1 MPSQAAG
8 GVRAAGVASGP
19 AGEAAGRIFSWTAFP
34 VVMTT
39 VVWVSI
45 RMLDRGT
52 EPGIAFLVPI
62 LAAYAF
68 VIVAERI
75 FPHQQEWLHS
85 KKDVRVDAAWALTDA
100 TWIELLRPAIYAG
113 GIGLGGWLTLRLGS
127 PLWPRAWHPL
137 AQLALA
143 LVVAELPKYWLH
155 RLEHEQD
162 WLWRFHATHHSVP
175 RLYFLNASRF
185 HPVDIGLDTILGVG
199 TLVLLGCSE
208 AIIALFLLVGAV
220 HGVFQ
225 HANLRLRLGPLN
237 WFFSMAEL
245 HRWHHSRRMEEANT
259 NYGQN
264 LIVWDVVFG
273 TRYLPADR
281 EPPVDVGLA
290 DMPDFPQTFFA
301 QLASPFRWS
310 QLKREAA
317 VSRAG

>member
-8 GVRAAGVASGP
+8 GDRAAGAASAP

-34 VVMTT
+34 VVMTA
-39 VVWVSI
+39 VVWVAI
-45 RMLDRGT
+45 RMLDRGI
-52 EPGIAFLVPI
+52 EPGIAFLVPM
-62 LAAYAF
+62 LSAYVF
-68 VIVAERI
+68 VIVTERI

-85 KKDVRVDAAWALTDA
+85 KQDVRLDAAWALTAA

-113 GIGLGGWLTLRLGS
+113 GISLGGWLSVRLDS
-127 PLWPRAWHPL
+127 PHWPQDWHPV
-137 AQLALA
+137 AQLVLA
-143 LVVAELPKYWLH
+143 LLAAELPKYWLH

-199 TLVLLGCSE
+199 TLVLLGCGE
-208 AIIALFLLVGAV
+208 PIIALFLLVGGV
-220 HGVFQ
+220 HGIFQ
-225 HANLRLRLGPLN
+225 HANLRLQLGPLN

-245 HRWHHSRRMEEANT
+245 HRWHHSRVLNEANS

-281 EPPVDVGLA
+281 EPPVGVGLA
-290 DMPDFPQTFFA
+290 DMPEFPQTFFA

-310 QLKREAA
+310 QLKRRAA
-317 VSRAG
+317 AARGR

>member
-1 MPSQAAG
+1 MPSQAPS
-8 GVRAAGVASGP
+8 GVRSASAATGRP
-19 AGEAAGRIFSWTAFP
+19 AEIAARIFSWTAFP
-34 VVMTT
+34 GVMAGA
-39 VVWVSI
+39 VWIAI
-45 RMLDRGT
+45 RLLDRGV
-52 EPGIAFLVPI
+52 EPSFAFLQPM

-68 VIVAERI
+68 VIVCERI
-75 FPHQQEWLHS
+75 FPHRQDWLRPR
-85 KKDVRVDAAWALTDA
+85 KDMRVDAAFALTDA
-100 TWIELLRPAIYAG
+100 AWIELLRPAIYAG
-113 GIGLGGWLTLRLGS
+113 GIAVGGWLSVRLGS
-127 PLWPRAWHPL
+127 PLWPQGWNPVS
-137 AQLALA
+137 QLALA

-162 WLWRFHATHHSVP
+162 WLRRFHATHHSVP

-199 TLVLLGCSE
+199 TLVLLGCGE
-208 AIIALFLLVGAV
+208 AVIALFLLVGAV

-225 HANLRLRLGPLN
+225 HANLSLRLGPLN
-237 WFFSMAEL
+237 WIFSMAEL
-245 HRWHHSRRMEEANT
+245 HRWHHSRRLEEANT

-290 DMPDFPQTFFA
+290 DMPDFPQTFVA

-310 QLKREAA
+310 QLKRQAA
-317 VSRAG
+317 AARGR